1 MIGEDRDPLEEFL
14 DEDSSLLVF
23 GCLPH
28 GVDVEIG
35 EDAGDL
41 LEAEFEITLQSLF
54 ELAFGGLLTGRLY
67 RATESSFLLLEAVSA
82 DLAGVVEIEEL
93 AASLGKPL
101 EFSDGV
107 EALGLT
113 WLGRSNG
120 GVGQLLSDGDL

>member
-1 MIGEDRDPLEEFL
+1 
-14 DEDSSLLVF
+14 
-23 GCLPH
+23 
-28 GVDVEIG
+28 
-35 EDAGDL
+35 
-41 LEAEFEITLQSLF
+41 
-54 ELAFGGLLTGRLY
+54 LAFGGLLTGRLY